1 MATTITNGIILLGG
15 EGTRLRPQTELLN
28 KHLILLDKRLIV
40 DYSLGTLQNL
50 GCKNVSVIMG
60 GEHPDQVVAYLRD
73 GSQYGM
79 TFNYIYQIKSLGIAH
94 AINLCRRFVQDDT
107 HFAVVLGD
115 NYFEHSIPFNPVY
128 PGSAQIALHKHSDL
142 QRFGVA
148 SVKAHRITKIEEKPK
163 ALDYTADNYAISGC
177 YLFDQHYF
185 DYYRN
190 IKPSARGEFEIVDVL
205 EQYRQDHALDYVM
218 TKGLWSDMGTHQA
231 LAEIQQYLAKKANT
245 DGTTRS

>member
-1 MATTITNGIILLGG
+1 MINQGVLLTGG
-15 EGTRLRPQTELLN
+15 VGSRLKPFTSYVS
-28 KHLILLDKRLIV
+28 KHLI
-40 DYSLGTLQNL
+40 NL
-50 GCKNVSVIMG
+50 GGKPIIDYPMNTIKQIGIKNLTIVVGSSFSGQIM
-60 GEHPDQVVAYLRD
+60 DYIQD
-73 GSQYGM
+73 GSRYGL
-79 TFNYIYQIKSLGIAH
+79 NIGYCYQQEPKGIAH

-190 IKPSARGEFEIVDVL
+190 IKPSVRGEFEIVDVL